1 MRTRVATA
9 ACFVVL
15 AAVAIAQQF
24 PLRQNVEV
32 LTEAPMR
39 PVKVKEGLYII
50 RGPAMPCMTGCR
62 PGDKGDGLIHE
73 SGDVAVRVT
82 TDGLIVLDDKFAS
95 QAADVFAQ
103 VKNVS
108 TLPVK
113 YVLNT
118 HHHADHASG
127 NQYARATFG
136 VNIIGPTN
144 TRATLLRTTHP
155 AEPNITFA
163 NEAAVHLG
171 GVEVQL
177 RWFGRGHT
185 NGDTVIYFPDLK
197 TVHGGDLVI
206 DATP

>member
-1 MRTRVATA
+1 MRTRVAAA
-9 ACFVVL
+9 ACFAVL

-39 PVKVKEGLYII
+39 PVKVKDGLYII

-82 TDGLIVLDDKFAS
+82 TDGLIVVDDKFAS

-103 VKNVS
+103 VKKVS
-108 TLPVK
+108 PLPVK

-127 NQYARATFG
+127 NQYARDTFG
-136 VNIIGPTN
+136 VNIIAQKNIARTSSESSSRASRTSRSGTRPRSTSAVSRSGCTGLAGPTP
-144 TRATLLRTTHP
+144 T
-155 AEPNITFA
+155 
-163 NEAAVHLG
+163 
-171 GVEVQL
+171 
-177 RWFGRGHT
+177 
-185 NGDTVIYFPDLK
+185 
-197 TVHGGDLVI
+197 
-206 DATP
+206 ATPSSSFRT